1 MTSTENFELAEA
13 FRLEQKKETK
23 AKACP
28 VASGMFQSASTL
40 ISSSDDEATDEGPD
54 DKPTTSK
61 AAPIDRVALI
71 ISNIFLVESAFY
83 EHDF

>member
-40 ISSSDDEATDEGPD
+40 ISSSDDEATDETSD
-54 DKPTTSK
+54 EKPTTSK
-61 AAPIDRVALI
+61 AAPVGRVEFI
-71 ISNIFLVESAFY
+71 IYIIFFGRVNIL
-83 EHDF
+83 

>member
-1 MTSTENFELAEA
+1 SSIARDRRFLTKQRSRKEIMAPTDNFELAEA

-40 ISSSDDEATDEGPD
+40 ISSSDDEATD
-54 DKPTTSK
+54 
-61 AAPIDRVALI
+61 
-71 ISNIFLVESAFY
+71 
-83 EHDF
+83 

>member
-1 MTSTENFELAEA
+1 MASTDNFELAEA

-40 ISSSDDEATDEGPD
+40 ISSSDDEATD
-54 DKPTTSK
+54 
-61 AAPIDRVALI
+61 
-71 ISNIFLVESAFY
+71 
-83 EHDF
+83 